1 MDSGDGEIN
10 GANQN
15 VQLRFRPLLHLVE
28 RFEHYAAVGPEMSLL
43 RDTIMRGLFNEFSL
57 ETAIEIFYNTL
68 GLGNID
74 DIARVDLALQATGIG
89 LNPAVGAEGPWDNE
103 ALPAPAA
110 DMENNLAGLA
120 EDHWDHQGLHLPSV
134 NVDINLPR
142 EEDQFADD
150 MWWVWESDI
159 DSGAENESD
168 LESESEDEVPELIPV
183 IPEPQESGSPPRER
197 ADESDLFGS
206 RRRQREENNNGES
219 NEMNRKRLRF
229 LESGN
234 EPSDT
239 TSESEDN
246 ENEDTV
252 SSPSTSADTEAG
264 QKKRKRDDDDEDN
277 GRDKK
282 MCKK

>member
-1 MDSGDGEIN
+1 
-10 GANQN
+10 
-15 VQLRFRPLLHLVE
+15 
-28 RFEHYAAVGPEMSLL
+28 MSLL

-57 ETAIEIFYNTL
+57 ETVIEIFYSTL
-68 GLGNID
+68 WLGNID
-74 DIARVDLALQATGIG
+74 DIARVDLALQAAGIG

-103 ALPAPAA
+103 ALPVPAA

-120 EDHWDHQGLHLPSV
+120 EDHWDHQGLHLPAV

-159 DSGAENESD
+159 DSGTENESD
-168 LESESEDEVPELIPV
+168 LESESDDDVPESIPT
-183 IPEPQESGSPPRER
+183 IPEPQESGSPPREG
-197 ADESDLFGS
+197 ADESGLFGS
-206 RRRQREENNNGES
+206 RRRQRKENNNGDS

-229 LESGN
+229 LNSGN

-264 QKKRKRDDDDEDN
+264 QK
-277 GRDKK
+277 
-282 MCKK
+282 